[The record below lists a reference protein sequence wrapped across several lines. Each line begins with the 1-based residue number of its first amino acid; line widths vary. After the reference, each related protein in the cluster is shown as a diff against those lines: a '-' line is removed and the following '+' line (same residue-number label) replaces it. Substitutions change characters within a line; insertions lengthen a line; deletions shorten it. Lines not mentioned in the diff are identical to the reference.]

1 MHCSNPNEPETP
13 IPLTRRLFS
22 WQFRAKGLMIQARNY
37 SRAER
42 KYFRPEMAS
51 REMPLWMLI
60 LGSVPLDA
68 FVLSALLFAQ
78 APAQTPVFEKDI
90 LPILKAN
97 CLMCHSGSGAQAG
110 LDVSELASL
119 IKGGKSGKSI
129 QLGSSGKS
137 LLFEKVASGTM
148 PPGEKKL
155 SQSEVELL
163 GQWIDHGATVEM
175 GRLSATANGKLESV
189 TENDVLPIFQTR
201 CVLCHGKRRQEGGL
215 DLRTQASRLKGG
227 KSGPALVPGKP
238 DESLLIKRIAAGEMP
253 PPKMLFEYAV
263 RPPTTS
269 EVETLRKWIASGSPP
284 PGKEDLPSNDPSD
297 PLVRE
302 EDREFWSFRPPLR
315 PAVVKVAHS
324 ELVRTPI
331 DAFILQKLEARNLT
345 FSPEADR
352 LKLMRRAYLDLIGMA
367 PKPAE
372 IEAYLA
378 DPRSDAY
385 ERLIDRLLDS
395 PHYGERWGQYWL
407 NAAGY
412 SDSEGIIDEDLIRPH
427 AWRYR
432 DYVIRSFNRDK
443 PYDQFLL
450 EQIAGDE
457 LVDYKKSKKITP
469 ELLDTLTATGFLRM
483 VPDGTYSPANSSVA
497 ERLNVIADEVEV
509 LSSAVLGLTM
519 GCARC
524 HNHKYDPIPQRD
536 YYRFTAI
543 LQTAYD
549 PFDWMIPASNNPHKL
564 KYPTRH
570 LDLALESERQEV
582 AAHNLPLEQE
592 LRRLEASLEAA
603 AKPYRTKLLSERL
616 SGLPQSVQDDLLALM
631 EIAEER
637 RSEFQKYLAEKF
649 QDRLEITPEDLIKK
663 YTDFKPE
670 GERLKKAIEDVKAK
684 MRPTPQIRAL
694 FDMGGEPSANYVLRR
709 GEVATPGEQVKP
721 GVPSVLKRG
730 LADYRVMPPWPGADS
745 SGRRLALARWLVQPN
760 HPLTSRVMVNRIWMH
775 HFGKGLVST
784 PANFGRTGA
793 APSHPELLDWLATEF
808 VRQGWSI
815 KAMHRLMMNSSVYRQ
830 TSKVESAVHQ
840 ADPENLLWSRMPLR
854 RVDAEVLYDSVLS
867 VTDRLDGQLF
877 GPPVK
882 VDIRPD
888 GEVVP
893 QSSKAGYRRSIYA
906 LQRRV
911 TPLTILDVFDLPPMS
926 PNCIERRQ
934 STVPTQALQMMN
946 GKTLRELSRYLAGRL
961 IDEFGEDSQKQVEEI
976 YVRVLSRRPTPKEM
990 EVALDGLQTLAK
1002 QWSTHLE
1009 VVQEEAPKTYT
1020 ARWRALGDF
1029 CQTIL
1034 TSAEFAYVD

>member
-1 MHCSNPNEPETP
+1 
-13 IPLTRRLFS
+13 
-22 WQFRAKGLMIQARNY
+22 
-37 SRAER
+37 
-42 KYFRPEMAS
+42 
-51 REMPLWMLI
+51 MLL
-60 LGSVPLDA
+60 LGGGVLDA
-68 FVLSALLFAQ
+68 FLLSALLFAQ
-78 APAQTPVFEKDI
+78 KPAQTPVFEKEI

-97 CLMCHSGSGAQAG
+97 CLMCHSGSGAQGG
-110 LDVSELASL
+110 LDVSELSSL
-119 IKGGKSGKSI
+119 LKGGKSGKSI
-129 QLGSSGKS
+129 QPGSSEKS
-137 LLFEKVASGTM
+137 LLLEKVASGIM

-155 SQSEVELL
+155 SRAEVELL
-163 GQWIDHGATVEM
+163 REWVDHGVAVEM
-175 GRLSATANGKLESV
+175 GHLSATLNGKLESV

-238 DESLLIKRIAAGEMP
+238 DESLILKRITSGEMP

-263 RPPTTS
+263 RPPTSS
-269 EVETLRKWIASGSPP
+269 EVETLRKWIASGSPRVA
-284 PGKEDLPSNDPSD
+284 KEDPASNDQSD
-297 PLVRE
+297 PLIRE

-315 PAVVKVAHS
+315 PDIAKVVNS
-324 ELVRTPI
+324 ESVRTPI
-331 DAFILQKLEARNLT
+331 DAFILQKLEAKNLA
-345 FSPEADR
+345 FSPEADQ
-352 LKLMRRAYLDLIGMA
+352 LKLMRRAYLDLIGMP

-385 ERLIDRLLDS
+385 ERMVDALLDS

-432 DYVIRSFNRDK
+432 DYVVRSFNQDK

-469 ELLDTLTATGFLRM
+469 ELLDKLTATGFLRM
-483 VPDGTYSPANSSVA
+483 VPDGTYSPANSSVS
-497 ERLNVIADEVEV
+497 ERLNVIADETEV

-549 PFDWMIPASNNPHKL
+549 PFDWMIPASKNPYKL

-570 LDLALESERQEV
+570 LDLGLESERQAV
-582 AAHNLPLEQE
+582 ADHNLPLEQE
-592 LRRLEASLEAA
+592 LKRLEAILETTAR
-603 AKPYRTKLLSERL
+603 PYRARLLSERL
-616 SGLPQSVQDDLLALM
+616 SSLPQSVQDDLRVVTDTPK
-631 EIAEER
+631 EK
-637 RSEFQKYLAEKF
+637 RSEFQKYLAERF
-649 QDRLEITPEDLIKK
+649 QDTIEITPEELIKK
-663 YTDFKPE
+663 YAEFKPE
-670 GERLKKAIEDVKAK
+670 VERLKKAIEEVKDK
-684 MRPTPQIRAL
+684 MLPTPQIRAL
-694 FDMGGEPSANYVLRR
+694 FDMGGEPSANYLLRR

-721 GVPSVLKRG
+721 GVPSVLRKG
-730 LADYRVMPPWPGADS
+730 LADYKVMPPWPGSDS

-815 KAMHRLMMNSSVYRQ
+815 KAMHRLMMRSSVYRQ
-830 TSKVESAVHQ
+830 TSQVESAAHQ

-854 RVDAEVLYDSVLS
+854 RVDAEVLYDSVLR
-867 VTDRLDGQLF
+867 VTGRLDGELF

-893 QSSKAGYRRSIYA
+893 QAGKAGYRRSIYA
-906 LQRRV
+906 LQRRI

-934 STVPTQALQMMN
+934 STVSTQALQMIN
-946 GKTLRELSRYLAGRL
+946 GKTLRELSRFMAGRL
-961 IDEFGEDSQKQVEEI
+961 VDEFGEDSQKQVEQI
-976 YVRVLSRRPTPKEM
+976 YFRMLSRRPTPKETG
-990 EVALDGLQTLAK
+990 VALEGLQTLTK
-1002 QWSTHLE
+1002 QWLAHLE
-1009 VVQEEAPKTYT
+1009 AASEDAPMSYT
-1020 ARWRALGDF
+1020 ARWRALGDL

>member
-1 MHCSNPNEPETP
+1 MEIRL
-13 IPLTRRLFS
+13 IPRWKLRVGGAVMS
-22 WQFRAKGLMIQARNY
+22 WFALCAMLMAQKP
-37 SRAER
+37 AE
-42 KYFRPEMAS
+42 A
-51 REMPLWMLI
+51 PL
-60 LGSVPLDA
+60 
-68 FVLSALLFAQ
+68 
-78 APAQTPVFEKDI
+78 FEKDV

-97 CLMCHSGSGAQAG
+97 CLMCHSGTSAQAG
-110 LDVSELASL
+110 LDLAELTSL
-119 IKGGKSGKSI
+119 LKGGKSGKSI
-129 QLGSSGKS
+129 QPGSSDRS
-137 LLFEKVASGTM
+137 LLVERVASGTM

-155 SQSEVELL
+155 SKSEVDLL
-163 GQWIDHGATVEM
+163 RHWIDQGVSIEI
-175 GRLSATANGKLESV
+175 GRLSAAMNGEPEHV
-189 TENDVLPIFQTR
+189 TENAVLPIFQSR

-238 DESLLIKRIAAGEMP
+238 DESLLIKRIASGEMP
-253 PPKMLFEYAV
+253 PAKMLFDYAV

-269 EVETLRKWIASGSPP
+269 EVETLKRWIAAGSPP
-284 PGKEDLPSNDPSD
+284 AADNNLASKSPSD
-297 PLVRE
+297 PLVPE
-302 EDREFWSFRPPLR
+302 EDRKFWSFRSPLR
-315 PAVVKVAHS
+315 PAVAKVAHPES
-324 ELVRTPI
+324 VRTPI
-331 DAFILQKLEARNLT
+331 DAFILQKLEAKNLI

-352 LKLMRRAYLDLIGMA
+352 LTLMRRAYLDLVGMP

-372 IEAYLA
+372 MEAYLA
-378 DPRSDAY
+378 DQRSDAY
-385 ERLIDRLLDS
+385 ERMIDALLDS
-395 PHYGERWGQYWL
+395 PHYGERWGKYWL
-407 NAAGY
+407 DAAGY

-432 DYVIRSFNRDK
+432 DYVIRSFNQDK

-457 LVDYKKSKKITP
+457 LVDYKKAAKITP
-469 ELLDTLTATGFLRM
+469 ELLDKLTATGFLRM
-483 VPDGTYSPANSSVA
+483 VPDGTYSPANNSVA
-497 ERLNVIADEVEV
+497 ERLNVVADEVEV

-549 PFDWMIPASNNPHKL
+549 PFDWMIPASKNPYKL
-564 KYPTRH
+564 KYPPRH

-582 AAHNLPLEQE
+582 NAHNLPLEKE
-592 LRRLEASLEAA
+592 LKRLEAGLEMT
-603 AKPYRTKLLSERL
+603 AKPYRATLLTERL
-616 SGLPQSVQDDLLALM
+616 SSLPQSVQEDLRSLM
-631 EIAEER
+631 DTAENK

-649 QDRLEITPEDLIKK
+649 EDTLKITTEDLIKK
-663 YTDFKPE
+663 YPEFKPE
-670 GERLKKAIEDVKAK
+670 GEKLKKAIEEVKAK
-684 MRPTPQIRAL
+684 MRPLPQIRAL
-694 FDMGGEPSANYVLRR
+694 FDMGGEPSANYLLRR
-709 GEVATPGEQVKP
+709 GEAATPGEQVQP
-721 GVPSVLKRG
+721 GVPSVLTRG
-730 LADYRVMPPWPGADS
+730 LADYKVVPPWPGADS

-784 PANFGRTGA
+784 PANFGRTGT

-815 KAMHRLMMNSSVYRQ
+815 KAMHRLMMRSSVYRQ
-830 TSKVESAVHQ
+830 TSQVGPAVHQ
-840 ADPENLLWSRMPLR
+840 ADPENQLWSRMPLR
-854 RVDAEVLYDSVLS
+854 RVDAEVLYDSVLR
-867 VTDRLDGQLF
+867 VTGRLDGELF

-893 QSSKAGYRRSIYA
+893 QGGKAGYRRSTYA
-906 LQRRV
+906 LQRRI

-946 GKTLRELSRYLAGRL
+946 GKTLRELSRYMAGRL
-961 IDEFGEDSQKQVEEI
+961 IDEFGEDSQKQVEQI
-976 YVRVLSRRPTPKEM
+976 YFGALSRLPTPKET
-990 EVALDGLQTLAK
+990 EVALEGLQTLTK
-1002 QWSTHLE
+1002 QWLTHLE
-1009 VVQEEAPKTYT
+1009 GVKEEAPKTYT
-1020 ARWRALGDF
+1020 ARWRALGDL

-1034 TSAEFAYVD
+1034 TSAEFTYVD

>member
-1 MHCSNPNEPETP
+1 
-13 IPLTRRLFS
+13 
-22 WQFRAKGLMIQARNY
+22 
-37 SRAER
+37 
-42 KYFRPEMAS
+42 
-51 REMPLWMLI
+51 
-60 LGSVPLDA
+60 
-68 FVLSALLFAQ
+68 
-78 APAQTPVFEKDI
+78 
-90 LPILKAN
+90 
-97 CLMCHSGSGAQAG
+97 MCHSGSRPQGG
-110 LDVSELASL
+110 LDLSDLNSL

-129 QLGSSGKS
+129 QPGSSEKS

-155 SQSEVELL
+155 SNLEIAILR
-163 GQWIDHGATVEM
+163 QWVDHGVAPEIKQ
-175 GRLSATANGKLESV
+175 LSATMNAKVESL

-238 DESLLIKRIAAGEMP
+238 DESLIIKRITSGEMP
-253 PPKMLFEYAV
+253 PSKMLFEYAV
-263 RPPTTS
+263 RPPTTN
-269 EVETLRKWIASGSPP
+269 EVETLRKWISAGSPP
-284 PGKEDLPSNDPSD
+284 VSSQEDDGPNDE
-297 PLVRE
+297 LVRE
-302 EDREFWSFRPPLR
+302 KDREFWSFRPPLR
-315 PAVVKVAHS
+315 PAVVKVVHPES
-324 ELVRTPI
+324 VRTPI

-352 LKLMRRAYLDLIGMA
+352 LKLMRRAYLDLIGMP

-372 IEAYLA
+372 IEAYLN
-378 DPRSDAY
+378 DSRSDAY
-385 ERLIDRLLDS
+385 ERMIDRLLDS

-432 DYVIRSFNRDK
+432 DYVIRSFNQDK

-469 ELLDTLTATGFLRM
+469 ELLDKLTATGFLRM
-483 VPDGTYSPANSSVA
+483 VPDGTYSPANSSVS
-497 ERLNVIADEVEV
+497 ERLNVVADEVEV
-509 LSSAVLGLTM
+509 LSSTVLGLTM

-549 PFDWMIPASNNPHKL
+549 PYDWMIPASKNPHKL

-570 LDLALESERQEV
+570 LDVALENERQEV
-582 AAHNLPLEQE
+582 ASHNLPLERE
-592 LRRLEASLEAA
+592 LKRLEASLEAA
-603 AKPYRTKLLSERL
+603 AKPYRAKLLSERL
-616 SGLPQSVQDDLLALM
+616 SGLPQSVQDDLRRLM
-631 EIAEER
+631 DTAEEK

-649 QDRLEITPEDLIKK
+649 QDTIIITPGELIKK
-663 YTDFKPE
+663 YSEFKPE
-670 GERLKKAIEDVKAK
+670 GEKLKKAIEDVNAK

-694 FDMGGEPSANYVLRR
+694 FDMGGEPSANYLLRR
-709 GEVATPGEQVKP
+709 GEVATPGEQVGP
-721 GVPSVLKRG
+721 GVPSVLKEG
-730 LADYRVMPPWPGADS
+730 LTDYKVIPPWPGADS
-745 SGRRLALARWLVQPN
+745 SGRRLALARWLLQPN

-793 APSHPELLDWLATEF
+793 APTHPELLDWLATEF
-808 VRQGWSI
+808 VRQGWSV
-815 KAMHRLMMNSSVYRQ
+815 KAMHRLMMRSSVYRQ
-830 TSKVESAVHQ
+830 TSQVESGVQQ
-840 ADPENLLWSRMPLR
+840 ADLENLLWSRMPLR
-854 RVDAEVLYDSVLS
+854 RVDAEVLYDSVLR
-867 VTDRLDGQLF
+867 VTGRLDEELF
-877 GPPVK
+877 GPAVK

-893 QSSKAGYRRSIYA
+893 QPGKAGYRRSIYA
-906 LQRRV
+906 LQRRIA
-911 TPLTILDVFDLPPMS
+911 PLTILDVFDLPPMS

-934 STVPTQALQMMN
+934 STVPTQALQMIN

-961 IDEFGEDSQKQVEEI
+961 IDEFGEDSQKQVEQI
-976 YVRVLSRRPTPKEM
+976 YVRVLSRRPTPKET
-990 EVALDGLQTLAK
+990 EVALEGLQTLAK
-1002 QWSTHLE
+1002 QWLTHLE
-1009 VVQEEAPKTYT
+1009 VVKEEAPKTYT
-1020 ARWRALGDF
+1020 ARWRALGDL
-1029 CQTIL
+1029 CQTMLI
-1034 TSAEFAYVD
+1034 SAEFSYVD